1 MKIGYGS
8 FYCTESA
15 HNFQFTLQISFRFK
29 QHLHLNA
36 ILFHSLLNGRCHYL
50 PEDQKILPNHSSL
63 LFFYFCS
70 EKKANSVPL
79 GNSYFAVTSYE
90 CMSTANYQWSGSF
103 VKTRICAF
111 VIYFIQIILSHMQSF
126 LLCVVSI

>member
-1 MKIGYGS
+1 MVLFIVLNPPTI
-8 FYCTESA
+8 F
-15 HNFQFTLQISFRFK
+15 N
-29 QHLHLNA
+29 LHSKYHSDFCFPAKWALP
-36 ILFHSLLNGRCHYL
+36 LFARRSENGRCHYL

-90 CMSTANYQWSGSF
+90 CMSTASYQTTGSF
-103 VKTRICAF
+103 VKSRICAF
-111 VIYFIQIILSHMQSF
+111 VIYFIHQ
-126 LLCVVSI
+126 